1 MPCRQYWSLI
11 ALVNFTFSFTLQ
23 EELKRLKDAYSQSER
38 GTQTDLVDSYEF
50 TNPLLQDQTKEFP
63 DRDGVIQAILSSLYD
78 DQSLSLEKAAFAAQS
93 NNVDDVSS
101 LRAVINHRLGEEW
114 SLAVLENARMK
125 SELDDILGRINEEK
139 RNLAS
144 ELADSKFQ
152 ADEVNSMKE
161 QLNAKGEDFAD
172 GLRVLMDENSWE
184 SIVKEKLD
192 ELSIVRQENE
202 KLMNEL
208 DSSKRKYS
216 DPEKDKENA
225 NKMHEKELEDLFERE
240 KQLTTNITQM
250 NERCSSL
257 EEQLSRSALEN
268 IKLKEQLRKLNMEAS
283 DVQQEKAEITD
294 QKIALEESL
303 QELQE
308 NAKREI
314 AAVME
319 GKATLE
325 RQLQAKT
332 QEFEEGKTLLKL
344 KDARLSKVEAELLET
359 KAYYEELLQEKLD
372 ELEVDKQN
380 MMKEINSLRCL
391 QGLPALKKDS
401 LQSKQEVKDG
411 LKNGENQVKS
421 KKNNKLNSELTRAKE
436 QLVRLKAEL
445 TLSNMQTR
453 NLGSQLSSL
462 REDSTKLE
470 AELSTVRVSPRN
482 SGQRRASFSCY
493 EETVRLE
500 MELAEAKERIIDLQ
514 EKLLIIY
521 KEKFALEEKISSL
534 EGQRNGHSENGERPY
549 SANND
554 QEPFC
559 DLEKTKELESKIGL
573 LEAEKERLQR
583 ELDDTNADKS
593 RLESIEHCVQQLV
606 SLEDEHLRVKDRLKK
621 WATNSKD
628 EQQLNEIKV
637 NVKKITEKSY
647 LNELRVISG
656 ENLVLQEEVN
666 SLRETIVQLESDLEA
681 LKFKLSF
688 TDATQEVSLDKKTV
702 ATLLVSVKQERAEL
716 QAALNEVLIEKD
728 NLDEELTEIK
738 VKYANLQRE
747 FAMTSIVKDDL
758 ELEVLS
764 LKKAS
769 LTRGLS
775 NLTQS
780 SEECKSEMSD
790 SSLDDKL
797 VNRSD
802 GNGVGESMDK
812 KIASAGGGRK
822 SAPAVNSR
830 KTMITKNL
838 KAGNDSSSSGKSTS
852 SSSPKVKVVT
862 FFSNVSLN

>member
-1 MPCRQYWSLI
+1 MPCRQYWSLT

-23 EELKRLKDAYSQSER
+23 EELKKLKDAYSQSER

-50 TNPLLQDQTKEFP
+50 TNSLLQDQTKEFP

-78 DQSLSLEKAAFAAQS
+78 DQSWSLEKAAFAAQS

-114 SLAVLENARMK
+114 SLAILENARMK

-172 GLRVLMDENSWE
+172 GLRVPMDENSWE

-208 DSSKRKYS
+208 DSLKRKYS

-268 IKLKEQLRKLNMEAS
+268 IKLKEQLRKLNMEVS
-283 DVQQEKAEITD
+283 DVRQEKAELTD

-303 QELQE
+303 QEQQE

-372 ELEVDKQN
+372 EFEVDKQN

-647 LNELRVISG
+647 LNELRAISG

-666 SLRETIVQLESDLEA
+666 SLKERIAQLESDLEA

-747 FAMTSIVKDDL
+747 FAMTSIVNDDL

-797 VNRSD
+797 MNRSD

-822 SAPAVNSR
+822 RAPAVNSR

-838 KAGNDSSSSGKSTS
+838 KAGNDSLSSGKSTS

-862 FFSNVSLN
+862 FFQMFH